1 MNREREI
8 SIIVKS
14 KEGDENAFEI
24 LVKNYHTPL
33 FSYLTRLAG
42 NEEAAKDWFQET
54 LIKLWKG
61 IKNYKEENKFSSW
74 LFSIA
79 HNTAMD
85 GIRKK
90 KTRNIFVDKKDLPE
104 TKSNEDPMEHVLHN
118 ETRRIIEE
126 IINELPQ
133 KQKQVFLLRQ
143 HGGLSFKEISKLID
157 EPLNTVLSHMHYAV
171 KKIRKVM
178 KVKYEI

>member
-1 MNREREI
+1 
-8 SIIVKS
+8 
-14 KEGDENAFEI
+14 
-24 LVKNYHTPL
+24 
-33 FSYLTRLAG
+33 
-42 NEEAAKDWFQET
+42 
-54 LIKLWKG
+54 
-61 IKNYKEENKFSSW
+61 
-74 LFSIA
+74 
-79 HNTAMD
+79 MD